1 MERRTWEHLLQLN
14 TRIADGET
22 LTDALRAELSA
33 TVQALRQQRAS
44 ALATSE
50 AKVSKYNRP
59 VRDPKPDSFA
69 PVDLHVAD
77 YKIHISD
84 NQAGDELAERLEAC
98 WNFCLG
104 IPMKQLT
111 PMGAQSF
118 MPDP

>member
-14 TRIADGET
+14 TRIANGET
-22 LTDALRAELSA
+22 LSDALRAELSA

-44 ALATSE
+44 TLATSE
-50 AKVSKYNRP
+50 AKLRKINRP

-69 PVDLHVAD
+69 PVDLIID
-77 YKIHISD
+77 TYKVRISD